1 MDNFEK
7 EENQMENQED
17 LIKESA
23 SIIEEIEDQLDQI
36 LSKKRKEIESELE
49 TKIERDRRDARDKME
64 KIEQDLSGERDSLK
78 SYRAALSE
86 FDKEKKE
93 IKKQIQTHLKKAAEY
108 QPQIESLAAKTITEL
123 KTVMELNDK
132 LEELNL
138 AAVSHVES
146 MKVELKDKIVTPPDS
161 VQAQTPLPTA
171 ETKEQNDIQVSLDNE
186 LDKLKK
192 IKELLEENSEV
203 RKELSEIENN
213 SLPEAFEIPDNNKSQ
228 KKIVEKQEENKVVE
242 DVVSIKAEEPKPEE
256 IKVPVVES
264 VDIPVVDL
272 DRTLEK
278 YRKSIEGEKGIKLTY
293 FENNKKMILDGQDIF
308 NAIDK
313 DVEEAQKLYDKLSKT
328 QSPKEQFFTKQEI
341 IWHQESLREFILTTL
356 KVCEKENAILSESTA
371 DVLNIGVLKKI
382 LDKVSREN
390 WSNKDYFSSFFQFA
404 GEIKAAYLA
413 KTTPKTNHN
422 KFLINELNIEQ

>member
-108 QPQIESLAAKTITEL
+108 QPQIESLAAKTIDEL

-171 ETKEQNDIQVSLDNE
+171 ETKEQNEIQVSLDNE

-213 SLPEAFEIPDNNKSQ
+213 SLPEAFEIPVNNKSQ
-228 KKIVEKQEENKVVE
+228 EKIVEKQEEKKIEE
-242 DVVSIKAEEPKPEE
+242 DVVSIRVKEPKPEE

-313 DVEEAQKLYDKLSKT
+313 DVEAAQKLYDKLSKT

-356 KVCEKENAILSESTA
+356 KVCEKENAVLSQSTA

-413 KTTPKTNHN
+413 KMTPKTNHN